1 MTHPQN
7 SFYFKLLFWFSMYL
21 HCIISE
27 WPSKKGWLADGNQ
40 LPQAAESILR
50 AGSLWASHSGKSL
63 AAQAGKA
70 GERIRRVE
78 VKTNQNKISMILALI
93 IVWLSCRVLIIF
105 Q

>member
-1 MTHPQN
+1 MSGGSPP
-7 SFYFKLLFWFSMYL
+7 FYSLDRNILSPFQTVGLGDVWVGFLRHS
-21 HCIISE
+21 
-27 WPSKKGWLADGNQ
+27 PTDGNQ

-63 AAQAGKA
+63 AARAGKA

-93 IVWLSCRVLIIF
+93 IELT
-105 Q
+105 